1 MYGVAGMLSTA
12 GTDLDIGDKCI
23 RHIAPGVLYMAG
35 TFSYIAGA
43 IRNPV
48 KFTEATANSNT

>member
-1 MYGVAGMLSTA
+1 MYGIAGMLSTA

-23 RHIAPGVLYMAG
+23 CHIVPGVLFVAG
-35 TFSYIAGA
+35 TFSYIARA

-48 KFTEATANSNT
+48 KF